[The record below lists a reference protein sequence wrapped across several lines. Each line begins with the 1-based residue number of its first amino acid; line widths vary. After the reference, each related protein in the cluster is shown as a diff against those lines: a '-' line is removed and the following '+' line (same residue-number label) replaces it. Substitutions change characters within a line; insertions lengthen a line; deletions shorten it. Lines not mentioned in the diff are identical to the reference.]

1 MNVGAF
7 RDEHAARRYR
17 FTRVAIAGAP
27 EEAGVYALWDGDE
40 VIYYG
45 RADGR
50 KQGGGSTIRSRLL
63 AAPSRSRSSL
73 AFGFIG
79 MLPLEQPAYPGFV
92 EHRRYLS
99 HCSTKTGVPFAGN
112 SRGEQAMSIKS
123 QSLPFTPSLIEAAP
137 DTVGVFALWQ
147 DGGVIYLGKASG
159 GSATIR
165 KALAEQLRA
174 RQWSSHAGLRC
185 SWEVAD
191 DPDRRHSELLRE
203 FEAAHHCAPLWNDPR
218 RLPT

>member
-1 MNVGAF
+1 
-7 RDEHAARRYR
+7 
-17 FTRVAIAGAP
+17 
-27 EEAGVYALWDGDE
+27 L
-40 VIYYG
+40 
-45 RADGR
+45 
-50 KQGGGSTIRSRLL
+50 S
-63 AAPSRSRSSL
+63 
-73 AFGFIG
+73 
-79 MLPLEQPAYPGFV
+79 

-99 HCSTKTGVPFAGN
+99 HYGTKTGVPLRQFAG
-112 SRGEQAMSIKS
+112 SKQCRSDPRA
-123 QSLPFTPSLIEAAP
+123 PFTPSLIEAAP

-165 KALAEQLRA
+165 NALAEQLGA
-174 RQWSSHAGLRC
+174 RQLSSHAGLRC

-191 DPDRRHSELLRE
+191 DPDHRHSELLRE